1 MTAAVGNIR
10 DAHDA
15 NAIVERGEADIVL
28 LAREILRNPHW
39 PVHAAAVLGAEKSL
53 RYPSQYDAFIGPR

>member
-39 PVHAAAVLGAEKSL
+39 PVHAAAALGAEKSL
-53 RYPSQYDAFIGPR
+53 RYPSQYDAFIGPK